1 MNYLSSMSFLSVSLA
16 KYTATLLNDSQYML
30 SEQKN
35 EELRSD
41 NYIINSTVREWLQEL
56 LQQVACCFT
65 KADLMWNS
73 GIFFFFFP
81 FWPPHSIWRSLGQ
94 GSDHCCSCDLSHC
107 ARPGDSNLP
116 PSTPKTTRIPLQH
129 GGNSRMVIFSG
140 VLLSCLS
147 WYHTSSKKKKS
158 ALFS

>member
-73 GIFFFFFP
+73 GIFFFFFFLFGHP
-81 FWPPHSIWRSLGQ
+81 TAFGGPQARGQ
-94 GSDHCCSCDLSHC
+94 IT
-107 ARPGDSNLP
+107 AVVV
-116 PSTPKTTRIPLQH
+116 T
-129 GGNSRMVIFSG
+129 
-140 VLLSCLS
+140 
-147 WYHTSSKKKKS
+147 
-158 ALFS
+158 